1 MVDPHDHP
9 ASVARQVLD
18 TVKDRLPLLGV
29 NEILDSHRV
38 PGMLR
43 RPLFSGVLE
52 VSDVR
57 GVEHAGWEGD
67 RGMPIAPSLR
77 RVHPIAA
84 SNRRSK
90 RLPIWRCIWI
100 QHPIEPAREAL
111 AGASQAVSLS
121 FHADLQHLAEHGGAV
136 VRRDQPGSGFIAA
149 PSKASVN

>member
-38 PGMLR
+38 RGLLR

-57 GVEHAGWEGD
+57 GVEHARWEGD

-84 SNRRSK
+84 SNRARSAY
-90 RLPIWRCIWI
+90 RPDVASV

-121 FHADLQHLAEHGGAV
+121 LRADLQHLAEHGGAV
-136 VRRDQPGSGFIAA
+136 VRPDQPGSGFIAA
-149 PSKASVN
+149 PSKALGN